1 MRKRNKVEKI
11 TKQEK
16 IQGRIDH
23 RNREIEYKQG
33 KDKNIS
39 TKILKLVAKISKK
52 MVGVTRKD
60 KSLSKARRSM
70 EKNSRRTNA
79 KIAKKVSRPTGS
91 KKRI

>member
-79 KIAKKVSRPTGS
+79 KIAKKVFRPTGS